1 MNCIPLFK
9 TQGYSL
15 NYDFKGC
22 KMIHLAALSCMP
34 VMAKKGFS
42 IW

>member
-9 TQGYSL
+9 PYGYSL

-22 KMIHLAALSCMP
+22 KMIHLAAFSCMTIIS
-34 VMAKKGFS
+34 K
-42 IW
+42 